1 MSLQSDVSDLEF
13 NVRDDLQNI
22 CVGFQTNAL
31 HDFIQMI
38 LELIGYIEFVISVA
52 NQAFAFDI
60 QINQKAM
67 YAKDPVE
74 QNLFVTQ
81 VISNVS

>member
-1 MSLQSDVSDLEF
+1 
-13 NVRDDLQNI
+13 
-22 CVGFQTNAL
+22 
-31 HDFIQMI
+31 MI
-38 LELIGYIEFVISVA
+38 LELIGYMEFVIYVS

-67 YAKDPVE
+67 YVKDPVE

>member
-1 MSLQSDVSDLEF
+1 
-13 NVRDDLQNI
+13 
-22 CVGFQTNAL
+22 
-31 HDFIQMI
+31 MI
-38 LELIGYIEFVISVA
+38 LELIGYIEFVIWLNIVSVT

>member
-1 MSLQSDVSDLEF
+1 MLSH
-13 NVRDDLQNI
+13 N
-22 CVGFQTNAL
+22 
-31 HDFIQMI
+31 FIWMI
-38 LELIGYIEFVISVA
+38 LELIGQIEFVIWLNIIYVP

-67 YAKDPVE
+67 YVKDPVE

-81 VISNVS
+81 VISNMS

>member
-1 MSLQSDVSDLEF
+1 MCCQGYVKFVAKLYKCYSAGFILL
-13 NVRDDLQNI
+13 NI
-22 CVGFQTNAL
+22 IYVP
-31 HDFIQMI
+31 
-38 LELIGYIEFVISVA
+38 

-60 QINQKAM
+60 KINQKAM
-67 YAKDPVE
+67 YAKDPVDE

>member
-1 MSLQSDVSDLEF
+1 
-13 NVRDDLQNI
+13 
-22 CVGFQTNAL
+22 
-31 HDFIQMI
+31 MI
-38 LELIGYIEFVISVA
+38 LELIGYIEFVNIIYVP

-60 QINQKAM
+60 QINQKAV
-67 YAKDPVE
+67 YVKDPVE

>member
-1 MSLQSDVSDLEF
+1 
-13 NVRDDLQNI
+13 
-22 CVGFQTNAL
+22 
-31 HDFIQMI
+31 MI
-38 LELIGYIEFVISVA
+38 LELIGQIEFVT
-52 NQAFAFDI
+52 FDI

>member
-1 MSLQSDVSDLEF
+1 
-13 NVRDDLQNI
+13 
-22 CVGFQTNAL
+22 
-31 HDFIQMI
+31 MI
-38 LELIGYIEFVISVA
+38 LELIGYIEFVIT

>member
-1 MSLQSDVSDLEF
+1 
-13 NVRDDLQNI
+13 
-22 CVGFQTNAL
+22 
-31 HDFIQMI
+31 MI
-38 LELIGYIEFVISVA
+38 LELIGQIEFVIP

-67 YAKDPVE
+67 YVKDPVE
-74 QNLFVTQ
+74 QNLFVTP